1 MNCHKKNL
9 SCNVNFLKNELT
21 INLYTSSKNIIQCSF
36 VDLCTALEATTLKEP
51 VQPASGTVTEW
62 Q

>member
-21 INLYTSSKNIIQCSF
+21 INLYISSKNIIQCSF
-36 VDLCTALEATTLKEP
+36 IDLCTALEATTLKEP

>member
-1 MNCHKKNL
+1 ML
-9 SCNVNFLKNELT
+9 IFLKNELT

-51 VQPASGTVTEW
+51 VQPVSGTVTELT
-62 Q
+62 